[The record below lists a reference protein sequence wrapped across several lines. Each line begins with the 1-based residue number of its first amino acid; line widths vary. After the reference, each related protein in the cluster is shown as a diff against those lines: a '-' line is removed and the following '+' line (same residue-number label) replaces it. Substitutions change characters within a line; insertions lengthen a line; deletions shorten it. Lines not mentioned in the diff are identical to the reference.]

1 MIDQAVRKQ
10 QRYYEETAADYQQ
23 MHVTEGD
30 EHYRALSYI
39 AATAPVWGIS
49 SFLDVGSG
57 TGRAVE
63 FLHDKGFEV
72 RGIEPVSALVQQAI
86 RRRPSI
92 GQLIECGQGE
102 CLPFAD
108 NSFDAVC
115 EFAVLHH
122 VRDPGR
128 VIKEMLRVAR
138 TAVFISDANRF
149 GQGRLPAR
157 LLKLS
162 LFKLGLWPAVNFL
175 KTRGK
180 VYSYSEGD
188 GLFYSYSVY
197 DSLAQIA
204 SWAEETHIISTQGQ
218 HPSSWW
224 QPLLTSQC
232 ALLCGLKR
240 MTSPPKLVNQ

>member
-10 QRYYEETAADYQQ
+10 QQYYEQTAADYQQ
-23 MHVTEGD
+23 MHVVDGD

-39 AATAPVWGIS
+39 ATMARVWGIS

-57 TGRAVE
+57 TGRAGE
-63 FLHDKGFEV
+63 FLHDQGFQV
-72 RGIEPVSALVQQAI
+72 RGVEPVNALIQQAN

-92 GQLIECGQGE
+92 GQLIQCGQGE
-102 CLPFAD
+102 SLPFAD
-108 NSFDAVC
+108 GSFDAVC

-122 VRDPGR
+122 VRHPNW
-128 VIKEMLRVAR
+128 VIQEMLRVAR

-149 GQGRLPAR
+149 GQVRLPVR

-162 LFKLGLWPAVNFL
+162 LSKLGLWSAVNFL
-175 KTRGK
+175 KTLGR

-188 GLFYSYSVY
+188 GVFYSYSVY

-204 SWAEETHIISTQGQ
+204 SWAEETHIISTLG
-218 HPSSWW
+218 HCPSSWW

-232 ALLCGLKR
+232 VLLCGLKQIP
-240 MTSPPKLVNQ
+240 TATFKVHD